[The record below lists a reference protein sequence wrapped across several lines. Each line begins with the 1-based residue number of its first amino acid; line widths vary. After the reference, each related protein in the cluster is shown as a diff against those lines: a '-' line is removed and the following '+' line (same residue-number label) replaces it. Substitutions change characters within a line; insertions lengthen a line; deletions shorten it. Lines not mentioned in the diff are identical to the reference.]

1 MKADIIE
8 LEESL
13 ATYDGTDKVISS
25 DEMQRIVDADRGRFV
40 NIRSGIPP
48 LDNTLG
54 GFEGGELTVV
64 SGPTGEGKTTLCQS
78 LTRHFAYQ
86 GVKSVWFS
94 YEVAPRNF
102 LKSFGDKSP
111 MFYLPS
117 VLEGNSLE
125 WIGQRI
131 YEAKLKY
138 SCRAVFI
145 DHLHFLIDMR
155 TRNNMSLEIGFI
167 MRSLKKMA
175 VRLNMCFFLIAH
187 ISKMQPDQEPDK
199 NSLRD
204 STFVSQE
211 ADNVLIIWRKHEKGE
226 SIPTGR
232 EAVLKVDKNRKEG
245 VFRKI
250 PMIKNE
256 LGYLVEV
263 ETE

>member
-1 MKADIIE
+1 MKDIIE
-8 LEESL
+8 TEQELVG
-13 ATYDGTDKVISS
+13 YDGVDKIISN
-25 DEMQRIVDADRGRFV
+25 ERMQEIIDADRGRFV

-78 LTRHFAYQ
+78 LTRYFSYQ

-94 YEVAPRNF
+94 YEMAPRNF
-102 LKSFGDKSP
+102 LKSFGKRGP
-111 MFYLPS
+111 LFYLPT
-117 VLEGNSLE
+117 VLEGNSLD
-125 WIGQRI
+125 WIENRV

-138 SCRAVFI
+138 SCKAVFI

-175 VRLNMCFFLIAH
+175 VRLNMCFFLVAH
-187 ISKMQPDQEPDK
+187 IAKMQPDQEPDK

-226 SIPTGR
+226 SIPTGT
-232 EAVLKVDKNRKEG
+232 EAILKVDKNRKEG
-245 VFRKI
+245 IFRKI
-250 PMIKNE
+250 PMMKNDM
-256 LGYLVEV
+256 GYLAEL
-263 ETE
+263 ELE